1 MRDYKNYAAEDGA
14 LFAKTLTWLIVAAIV
29 ALIGWASERD
39 YQDCLKNNQSIALCG
54 GGNTR

>member
-1 MRDYKNYAAEDGA
+1 MKPI
-14 LFAKTLTWLIVAAIV
+14 LIITAIV

-39 YQDCLKNNQSIALCG
+39 YQECLKNNQSIALCG

>member
-1 MRDYKNYAAEDGA
+1 MKPI
-14 LFAKTLTWLIVAAIV
+14 LIITAII

-39 YQDCLKNNQSIALCG
+39 YRECLKNNQSVALCG